1 MRNRLLDALP
11 LMARRRLTK
20 RLEQVTLRHGQVLH
34 EQNEEMPY
42 VYFPTSAMISLQ
54 NVQRDGV
61 SVEAATQGNEGI
73 VGIAAVLGVR
83 QAVGRAMT
91 HVAGE
96 AYRLSMRAFRDEID
110 RLPPLFH
117 VLGRYVHGLVR
128 QIALLNACNACH
140 TVKQRY
146 IRRLLITYD
155 ASPADQVVAPQQ
167 VLADLI
173 GVRRASISIVAG
185 HLQTAGFLHY
195 HHGVVTILSRRELER
210 LACPCYRAL
219 AQEKS
224 RLWR

>member
-1 MRNRLLDALP
+1 
-11 LMARRRLTK
+11 MARRRLTK
-20 RLEQVTLRHGQVLH
+20 RLEQVTLRFGQLLH

-54 NVQRDGV
+54 NVQQDGV

-73 VGIAAVLGVR
+73 VGIAVVLGVR
-83 QAVGRAMT
+83 KAVGRALT

-96 AYRLSMRAFRDEID
+96 AYRVSVRTFRDEIE

-117 VLGRYVHGLVR
+117 MLGRYVHGLVR
-128 QIALLNACNACH
+128 QMALLNACNACH

-146 IRRLLITYD
+146 IRRLLITHD
-155 ASPADQVVAPQQ
+155 VNPADHVVAPQQ

-185 HLQTAGFLHY
+185 DLQTAGLLQY
-195 HHGVVTILSRRELER
+195 HRGVITILNRRKLKR
-210 LACPCYRAL
+210 LACPCYHTI
-219 AQEKS
+219 AQDKS